1 MFGHVSEEMFAEQ
14 RLTHVIPGVCRPV
27 GHKLGHMRWFWLQF
41 GHVSVRVVVGHMVGH
56 LFFNDGNEG
65 GLVMPLVMW

>member
-1 MFGHVSEEMFAEQ
+1 MGDGMFLLVGYIFGCM
-14 RLTHVIPGVCRPV
+14 RL
-27 GHKLGHMRWFWLQF
+27 FWLQF
-41 GHVSVRVVVGHMVGH
+41 GHVSVSVVVGHMVGH